1 MLYENS
7 SAHLVYRL
15 LPTINTNIAEN
26 VPCKVNKYRYIS
38 GYRLGTLFVKLSVTK
53 NELLRTR
60 YCTVLYCMENIGYM
74 CRSHVRYCSFV
85 HGEKSTRPSH
95 IIFPG
100 FRPWSGKYLRWGD
113 RSSDPP
119 PPPFPIDPYYITL
132 YQSTLWNLVFHPF
145 RSNTLN
151 NMFWLQ
157 KVYILV

>member
-38 GYRLGTLFVKLSVTK
+38 GYRLGTLFVKPSVTK

-60 YCTVLYCMENIGYM
+60 YCTVLYCTVWKILDICVAVTLDIVPLFTGKNQHAQVTSYSQDSVLGPENISG
-74 CRSHVRYCSFV
+74 
-85 HGEKSTRPSH
+85 GEIGH
-95 IIFPG
+95 LI
-100 FRPWSGKYLRWGD
+100 
-113 RSSDPP
+113 PP

-132 YQSTLWNLVFHPF
+132 Y
-145 RSNTLN
+145 
-151 NMFWLQ
+151 
-157 KVYILV
+157 